1 GAGRCGCGRATVGG
15 GFSTGGLVRGGW
27 GSTVGPGV
35 GLGNGCRVG
44 RSGGGTGDGELGAT
58 MAVSAGGCGG
68 AGGWGTASSSE
79 SCGGT
84 ATSFGASPEGRT
96 WVRLSAVIL
105 AGGCIHSGSSGI
117 GFVGGFGGDRSIVTS
132 IGSSPGTMVGACS
145 ASHHRANAATAC
157 STTAS
162 TIASGDMRPEV
173 AEGTLATW
181 SIRND

>member
-1 GAGRCGCGRATVGG
+1 I
-15 GFSTGGLVRGGW
+15 
-27 GSTVGPGV
+27 
-35 GLGNGCRVG
+35 G
-44 RSGGGTGDGELGAT
+44 RSGGGTGLGALGAT
-58 MAVSAGGCGG
+58 MAVSDGGSGF
-68 AGGWGTASSSE
+68 GGWGAAFSGE
-79 SCGGT
+79 SGGGA
-84 ATSFGASPEGRT
+84 ATSFFASPEGRT
-96 WVRLSAVIL
+96 LVALSASIS
-105 AGGCIHSGSSGI
+105 AGGFMPSTGG
-117 GFVGGFGGDRSIVTS
+117 GGGFGGDRSIVTS